1 MKKTC
6 LYHRKLYLCFMET
19 LVRITFWFKGAMHN
33 KKIIRNTVDGYID
46 IDEDDNKD
54 YILNRAEDALSTM
67 ITKGLVDTACD
78 AGVADFGVTKVSFK
92 FKGKAN
98 WVY

>member
-1 MKKTC
+1 
-6 LYHRKLYLCFMET
+6 MET

-33 KKIIRNTVDGYID
+33 KKISGNTVDGYID
-46 IDEDDNKD
+46 IDDGDDKD
-54 YILNRAEDALSTM
+54 YIINRAEDTLSTM

-92 FKGKAN
+92 FKGEPD